1 MKSIKK
7 FTIIVVLLAIS
18 CYVTILIC
26 DKKISENAAGKT
38 FSNVN
43 DIPAN
48 KVGILLGTSKFV
60 SNGRVN
66 PYYKNRIIATEELLK
81 SKKIKYLIIS
91 GDNGRKEYNE
101 PEMMRTDLINNG
113 IDSTIIFLD
122 YAGFRT
128 FDSMKRLKEVFGQDS
143 VTIISQQ
150 FHNERAL
157 YIAKQENIV
166 AVAYNANDI
175 TGRFGKKTQIRERFA
190 RVKVFVDYLFGI
202 KPKFLG
208 KKVLIHA

>member
-1 MKSIKK
+1 MKRTKK
-7 FTIIVVLLAIS
+7 FAITFILLAIS
-18 CYVTILIC
+18 CYITILIC
-26 DKKISENAAGKT
+26 DKTIRSNAAGKT

-60 SNGRVN
+60 SNGSVN
-66 PYYKNRIIATEELLK
+66 PYYRNRIIATEELLK
-81 SKKIKYLIIS
+81 SKKIQYLIIS
-91 GDNGRKEYNE
+91 GDNGRKEYSE
-101 PEMMRTDLINNG
+101 PEMMRADLINDG

-128 FDSMKRLKEVFGQDS
+128 YDSMKRLKEVFGQDS
-143 VTIISQQ
+143 VTTISQQ

-166 AVAYNANDI
+166 AVAYNATDI
-175 TGRFGKKTQIRERFA
+175 TGRFAKMTQIRERFA

-208 KKVLIHA
+208 KKVLIPA